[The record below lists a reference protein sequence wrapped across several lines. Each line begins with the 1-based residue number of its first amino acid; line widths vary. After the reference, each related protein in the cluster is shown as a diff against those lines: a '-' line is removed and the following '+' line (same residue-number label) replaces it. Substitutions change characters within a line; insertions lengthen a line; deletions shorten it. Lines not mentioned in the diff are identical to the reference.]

1 MSSIR
6 SFVFESNNTSS
17 SKIKFAS
24 DGYACNVMKIV
35 GRRAEQPSQ
44 FADLTLKL
52 IDKSYK

>member
-17 SKIKFAS
+17 SKIKFAT

-44 FADLTLKL
+44 FVDLTLKL